1 MLPTAPFGRTGHPST
16 RLVFGAAALWNA
28 SQDDADRA
36 LETLLEFGVNHID
49 TAASYGDAEL
59 RIGPWMREHRKRFF
73 LATKTGERAYA
84 AARDQIRRSLER
96 LRVDHVDLLQLH
108 NLVDEGEWQRALGDD
123 GALHAAVEA
132 REEGLVRWIGV
143 TGHGTRVAAMHR
155 RSLERFDFASVLL
168 PYNHVAMQD
177 PAYARDFEALLTECR
192 QRGVAV
198 QTIKS
203 VARRRWPE
211 GTAPRRTTWYE
222 PLEDA
227 AAIEHAVHFSLGLPG
242 SFVATAGDL
251 GLLRSILEAGTR
263 FAAPPSDSE
272 LREDEARLGVAP
284 LFVRGYSA
292 TV

>member
-1 MLPTAPFGRTGHPST
+1 MLPTAPFGRTGHRST

-28 SQDDADRA
+28 SPADADRA
-36 LETLLEFGVNHID
+36 LETLLELGVNHID
-49 TAASYGDAEL
+49 AAASYGDAEL
-59 RIGPWMREHRKRFF
+59 RIGPWMREHRKDFF
-73 LATKTGERAYA
+73 LATKTGERGYA
-84 AARDQIRRSLER
+84 AAREQIRRSLER

-108 NLVDEGEWQRALGDD
+108 NLVDEEEWERALGDD
-123 GALHAAVEA
+123 GALRAAVEA

-168 PYNHVAMQD
+168 PYSHVALQD
-177 PAYARDFEALLTECR
+177 AEYARDFQALLALCR
-192 QRGVAV
+192 ERGVAV

-211 GTAPRRTTWYE
+211 GAAPRRSTWYE
-222 PLEDA
+222 PLEDV
-227 AAIEHAVHFSLGLPG
+227 AAIEHAVHFALGLPG

-251 GLLRSILEAGTR
+251 GLLRTILEAGVR
-263 FAAPPSDSE
+263 FEAPPGDAT

-284 LFVRGYSA
+284 LFVRGYTA
-292 TV
+292 TA